1 MKYWFQRL
9 IMKRLVSILRFSPAK
24 VASNPLFIRFCSF
37 KMNCRSTVDKF
48 SSHKYLPTDKQEWN
62 WKDDVEKWEFDRNR
76 FIAESL
82 VNFVS
87 TNITNNAVADMD
99 DFVNWLGNK
108 IPVVKQMNNFVK
120 TVKGLVSSF
129 EGLISRLDT
138 AHLRFNLDIEA
149 GADANELLRISAGV
163 TYQCDDTRTFETNL
177 LQNDLKKVDRHTVI
191 TPETNGG
198 DSNVMTKNIKFL
210 TKIMKQYGFTKRQ
223 MDKAIARLNLI
234 QNNGE
239 NLESMEIVR
248 TGKKSA
254 LIRIRKE
261 LGNTEKGNLAN
272 KIGKKVDAMKDEDF
286 LPLKIVFNTTR
297 KIDATAAKISVGGV
311 FKASISSEESLVKNN
326 SYEVEF

>member
-1 MKYWFQRL
+1 
-9 IMKRLVSILRFSPAK
+9 
-24 VASNPLFIRFCSF
+24 
-37 KMNCRSTVDKF
+37 
-48 SSHKYLPTDKQEWN
+48 
-62 WKDDVEKWEFDRNR
+62 
-76 FIAESL
+76 
-82 VNFVS
+82 
-87 TNITNNAVADMD
+87 
-99 DFVNWLGNK
+99 
-108 IPVVKQMNNFVK
+108 MNNFVK

-149 GADANELLRISAGV
+149 GTDANELLRISAGV

-210 TKIMKQYGFTKRQ
+210 TKTMKQYGFTKRQ

-254 LIRIRKE
+254 LARIRKE

-297 KIDATAAKISVGGV
+297 KIDATATKISAGAV
-311 FKASISSEESLVKNN
+311 FKVSISAEETLVKNN